1 VLAKYKIIG
10 GDKKEYGTATADEV
24 RQWIAEGRLNAQSQ
38 VQAEGSGEWKA
49 LGAFAEFADAL
60 RAQAAPPPVR
70 AVPAPPAS
78 PELWTSQILARR
90 PEVQPGRCLAQSW
103 KLLAGNFGTLF
114 GATFLIW
121 VIGTACELNAFTG
134 LLYNVMWGVFYGGLY
149 LVFLKKIRG
158 EHVSAGDAFAGFS
171 LGFGQLLLT
180 GFLSSLLSR
189 IGFCFCVVPWIYLFV
204 AWTFSVPL
212 VADKRLEFWSA
223 MELSR
228 KVVSRVWFEMLW
240 LLILA
245 FLPFIVAYVVVDARV
260 TYVHYPEMR
269 DLVNSAQPD
278 IAHIGQAIH
287 QVSLLAQQATKD
299 PVWTL
304 PKVVLLLNLPFAL
317 GALMYA
323 YENIFGT
330 RNAPAA

>member
-1 VLAKYKIIG
+1 MYKIIG
-10 GDKKEYGTATADEV
+10 GDKKEYGPATADEV
-24 RQWIAEGRLNAQSQ
+24 RQWIAQGRLNAQSQ

-60 RAQAAPPPVR
+60 RAQAGPSPVS
-70 AVPAPPAS
+70 AAPAPPVS
-78 PELWTSQILARR
+78 PETWVAQILARR

-103 KLLAGNFGTLF
+103 KLVTDNVGLLF

-121 VIGTACELNAFTG
+121 LIETACQLNLLTG
-134 LLYNVMWGVFYGGLY
+134 MLYLVFKGVFYGGLY
-149 LVFLKKIRG
+149 LVFLKRIRG
-158 EHVSAGDAFAGFS
+158 ETASVGDAFAGFNI
-171 LGFGQLLLT
+171 GFGQLLLA
-180 GFLSSLLSR
+180 GFLTSMLSA
-189 IGFCFCVVPWIYLFV
+189 IGVFCCLILPGIYLFV

-228 KVVSRVWFEMLW
+228 KVINRVWFEMLW

-245 FLPFIVAYVVVDARV
+245 FLPFVVSYMVMYVRICSSLYPTIHDLINSSHPDVAASLKAIVQA
-260 TYVHYPEMR
+260 
-269 DLVNSAQPD
+269 
-278 IAHIGQAIH
+278 GQH
-287 QVSLLAQQATKD
+287 
-299 PVWTL
+299 TL
-304 PKVVLLLNLPFAL
+304 PLILLTRLVLLLNLPFAL

-330 RNAPAA
+330 RTAPAA